1 MQSGSISYARLKG
14 IYVLKFSGSISVPLS
29 PDLSDFGEKLISD
42 PELAGVVIDLT
53 AVKSI
58 DSTALGLLVN
68 IAAGVRKL
76 NLDQPVIISTDAN
89 VSRTLEVTG
98 FSQVFHIV
106 EKLPDSVADS
116 CRVQTE
122 LPSVDSNELEI
133 CEKVLQAHRNLMR
146 LNESNRDTFH
156 PVVIAL
162 EKEQQVKLSKNLL

>member
-29 PDLSDFGEKLISD
+29 PDLSAFGESLLSD

-53 AVKSI
+53 DVISI

-76 NLDQPVIISTDAN
+76 GLDQPVIISTDAN
-89 VSRTLEVTG
+89 VNRTLEVTG
-98 FSQVFHIV
+98 FAQVFHIIEV
-106 EKLPDSVADS
+106 LPDSVVGS
-116 CRVQTE
+116 CRVHTE

-133 CEKVLQAHRNLMR
+133 GEKVLTAHRILMQ
-146 LNESNRDTFH
+146 LNENNRNTFR

-162 EKEQQVKLSKNLL
+162 EKEQQAKLSKNLS